1 MLRGGGTKDLALI
14 DIATFLASSIDI
26 LEVQAGMSKMI
37 KPNKIAIRAIDLL
50 KVWTIVCLLPS
61 SIAFCIAHSNV

>member
-1 MLRGGGTKDLALI
+1 MSSMLRGGGTKDLGLI

-26 LEVQAGMSKMI
+26 LEVQAEMSKMI

-50 KVWTIVCLLPS
+50 KV
-61 SIAFCIAHSNV
+61 